1 MREPGL
7 HCCRIAGRIVVGIDE
22 VGRGCIAGHVTAA
35 AVWFP
40 DVSLIP
46 EGVDD
51 SKRVT
56 ELRRPLVAAAI
67 RAVAHVAV
75 GHASLEEI
83 EELNIL
89 MATHLAMRRAWQ
101 ALNAPADALV
111 IVDGGDVPWGIDG
124 EAVAM
129 PRADASCPTVA
140 AASIIAKVHR
150 DEAMIALAGEDDLY
164 GWRDN
169 KGYGTPAH
177 IAALQA
183 HGVSVHHRRGFA
195 PVRQMVK
202 AGRRA

>member
-1 MREPGL
+1 MRGPGA
-7 HCCRIAGRIVVGIDE
+7 HCCRITGRIVVGIDE

-40 DVSLIP
+40 DVAMIP

-56 ELRRPLVAAAI
+56 EARRPALAAAI
-67 RAVAHVAV
+67 RAVARVAV
-75 GHASLEEI
+75 GEASLEEI

-89 MATHLAMRRAWQ
+89 AATHLAMRRAWQ
-101 ALNAPADALV
+101 ALQAPVDALV
-111 IVDGGDVPWGIDG
+111 IVDGGDVPSGILGD
-124 EAVAM
+124 AVAM

-140 AASIIAKVHR
+140 AASLVAKVHR
-150 DEAMIALAGEDDLY
+150 DGAMAALAGEDDPY
-164 GWRDN
+164 GWREN

-177 IAALQA
+177 IAALQK
-183 HGVSVHHRRGFA
+183 HGVSAHHRRGFA